1 MPAADRRE
9 GAAELGGVL
18 SVQSGVRHDAAAA
31 RVGLLH
37 VQWPRA
43 LPRGQGVHGVA
54 GAHAREHHG
63 AWRVRRFISSL
74 PISLPHPPHS
84 PPTCEALQY
93 RVYHVAALSFS
104 LSSPRRRRAEVRLLP
119 PCQPNARGDC
129 VHCTPLQETIR
140 HGLAEAQMPPM
151 PWWVLSRQHRYA
163 PVFEQ
168 NLQVWRQLW
177 RVVERADVV
186 VVVMDVRHPLL
197 HLPPALYLHVART
210 LAKPLVRLPLTT
222 LFLIYTTLQLNHR
235 RAALSHI
242 RPWAVRRRRSNPPP
256 PLVHLLDCSTPPT
269 DSTPLRRRRAG
280 GTSGV
285 LPEQGGP
292 GE

>member
-1 MPAADRRE
+1 VPAADRRE

-54 GAHAREHHG
+54 GAHARAHHG

-151 PWWVLSRQHRYA
+151 PWWVLS
-163 PVFEQ
+163 PTT
-168 NLQVWRQLW
+168 QV
-177 RVVERADVV
+177 RAG
-186 VVVMDVRHPLL
+186 VRAE
-197 HLPPALYLHVART
+197 PAGVATAVAGGGAGGRGGGGDG
-210 LAKPLVRLPLTT
+210 
-222 LFLIYTTLQLNHR
+222 
-235 RAALSHI
+235 RAAPAAAPAARALPTRGAHSGQAPGTPAAHNSLSHI
-242 RPWAVRRRRSNPPP
+242 YNSSVESQASGALPHPSM
-256 PLVHLLDCSTPPT
+256 
-269 DSTPLRRRRAG
+269 G
-280 GTSGV
+280 GAEAS
-285 LPEQGGP
+285 L
-292 GE
+292 